1 MNHLINFLIYYYYYY
16 IAIDCDYLEPGTK
29 ICVEYDNDA
38 PIVLSKTYKIKSRD
52 TCEKIARYLKTTPQ
66 ILERVNPSNYFTLFF
81 FFFLFLYIIK
91 NIIDNSVF

>member
-52 TCEKIARYLKTTPQ
+52 TCDSVSKRLKTPSL
-66 ILERVNPSNYFTLFF
+66 ILERVNPSNYLL
-81 FFFLFLYIIK
+81 FLFLLYNLK
-91 NIIDNSVF
+91 YK